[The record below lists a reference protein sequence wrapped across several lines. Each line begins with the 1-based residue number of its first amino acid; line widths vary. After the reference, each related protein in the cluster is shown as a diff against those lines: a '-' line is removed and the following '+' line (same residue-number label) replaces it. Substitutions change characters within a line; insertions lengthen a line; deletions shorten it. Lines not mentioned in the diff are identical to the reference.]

1 MENSRIYITDI
12 TEDILDN
19 FFPQIDR
26 LSELI
31 TPNPIR
37 ATRII
42 VNRIRR
48 TIDKFEN
55 YCPLTA
61 SSRIHIN
68 GDGYHTFIDNY
79 LDIVEG
85 RESIDNLELI
95 PKAIARVGGNHFATF
110 TNMSSTAN
118 YWNYAAP
125 TLKTYSRNGMVTV
138 RALYHY
144 PIYINYT
151 EDGYLNKESHIFGLD
166 GHQKNMLYNIME
178 LEFLKF
184 IKGNTERVKMP
195 LGVDFFNLDNDIQ
208 DLQKQVEEDQAASSA
223 GLIGWN

>member
-1 MENSRIYITDI
+1 MENSRIYFKEITQ
-12 TEDILDN
+12 DILDN
-19 FFPQIDR
+19 YFPQIDT

-31 TPNPIR
+31 TPDPLR

-42 VNRIRR
+42 VNRIVR

-61 SSRIHIN
+61 VSQVQT
-68 GDGYHTFIDNY
+68 DGKGNYTFIDNY

-85 RESIDNLELI
+85 RESIDNLELVPMTI
-95 PKAIARVGGNHFATF
+95 SRIGGNGIATF

-118 YWNYAAP
+118 YWHFNRP
-125 TLKTYSRNGMVTV
+125 TLNCYSRNCKVTI

-144 PIYINYT
+144 PIYVNYT
-151 EDGYLNKESHIFGLD
+151 EDGYLNEESHIFGLD
-166 GHQKNMLYNIME
+166 RRQKNMLFNIME

-184 IKGNTERVKMP
+184 IKGNLERVKLP
-195 LGVDFFNLDNDIQ
+195 LGVEFLNVDNDIQ
-208 DLQKQVEEDQAASSA
+208 TLEKQVEEDQAACSA
-223 GLIGWN
+223 AIIAWN